1 MKAKIRSPVKNLFGT
16 KYFEIKKVGLLEQ
29 PHPIKKNIKL
39 FKDNF
44 MSQMYKNALEL
55 KATIPS
61 ELLSVY
67 EIDTVSI
74 LEDIKENGVI
84 TPITLSI
91 DGIPLDGYRCLF
103 TAVELGVEEVPVR
116 MSDLESTEANRVAL
130 NLKRDKTWMDRRNE
144 LVISFKTFGK
154 KQGEKSAAGYDRYGA
169 IARRHHYR
177 HKDPKTL
184 RLVEE
189 ILTKD
194 SGEFPLSRW
203 LLERN
208 SDVASVKAILERVEK
223 EEFPSITKQVLD
235 MEISPKEALRKI
247 KDEENLSKVKSMS
260 FKLPNATSDSIIIYE
275 DAEEEMLIH
284 LNQEKAKVYFYQP
297 DKCTFTQKDEAG
309 DKLSN
314 EMALEVYAMKTAVK
328 IKPYTQ
334 KRAND
339 FTNYFISVKEVYVNG
354 LAQQVP
360 SKVITAVQNETGLVY
375 KQTLFTPNSNSLT
388 ESKAGNNLPDCITQI
403 LWFVKWG
410 KDRVNPNVFPI
421 QNVDSNG
428 VSSEIYLQCSNYIN
442 NQSLQDF
449 IINYK
454 DKGTLADA
462 ASVIPIFLTTKENE
476 LVVDISMKGDVAA
489 AAAIMNRK
497 FVGNSEKSKLVVKAS
512 RNVASVIS
520 KYNPEMTSRLFGNAK
535 TKVAKVISTKRH
547 LEGQF

>member
-1 MKAKIRSPVKNLFGT
+1 
-16 KYFEIKKVGLLEQ
+16 
-29 PHPIKKNIKL
+29 
-39 FKDNF
+39 
-44 MSQMYKNALEL
+44 MSQIYKNALEL
-55 KATIPS
+55 KASIPS

-67 EIDTVSI
+67 EIETVSI
-74 LEDIKENGVI
+74 LEDIKENGVM
-84 TPITLSI
+84 TPITLSK

-103 TAVELGVEEVPVR
+103 TAIELGVEEVPVR
-116 MSDLESTEANRVAL
+116 MSDLELTEANRVAL

-154 KQGEKSAAGYDRYGA
+154 KQGEKSAAGYDRYGS

-208 SDVASVKAILERVEK
+208 SDVASVKAILERIEK
-223 EEFPSITKQVLD
+223 EEFPSITKQVL
-235 MEISPKEALRKI
+235 EIKISPKSALKQI
-247 KDEENLSKVKSMS
+247 KDEETLVAVKTKA
-260 FKLPNATSDSIIIYE
+260 FKLPEAKSDSIIIYD

-284 LNQEKAKVYFYQP
+284 LEQEKAKVYFYQP
-297 DKCTFTQKDEAG
+297 DKCTFTLKGESG
-309 DKLSN
+309 EKLTNDKVID
-314 EMALEVYAMKTAVK
+314 VYALKTAKK
-328 IKPYTQ
+328 IKPFTEF
-334 KRAND
+334 RANT
-339 FTNYFISVKEVYVNG
+339 FTNYFISVKEVYFNG
-354 LAQQVP
+354 IAQELP
-360 SKVITAVQNETGLVY
+360 TKVIAAIKKETGLVY
-375 KQTLFTPNSNSLT
+375 KQTLFTPNTDSLT
-388 ESKAGNNLPDCITQI
+388 DSKASNNLPDSITQI

-410 KDRVNPNVFPI
+410 KDRVNPNFFPI

-428 VSSEIYLQCSNYIN
+428 ASTDIYLQCSNYIN
-442 NQSLQDF
+442 NQSLQDL
-449 IINYK
+449 IVNYK
-454 DKGTLADA
+454 DKDTVADA
-462 ASVIPIFLTTKENE
+462 ASVIPIFLTTKEND

-512 RNVASVIS
+512 KNLASVIS